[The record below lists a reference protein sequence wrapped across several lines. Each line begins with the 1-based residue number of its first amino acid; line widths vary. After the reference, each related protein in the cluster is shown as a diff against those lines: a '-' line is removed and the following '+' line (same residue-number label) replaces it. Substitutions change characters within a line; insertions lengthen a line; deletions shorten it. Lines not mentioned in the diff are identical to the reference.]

1 MQNTNNIALN
11 KRTTDANHPKKDD
24 KACDRIRLLSTKVI

>member
-11 KRTTDANHPKKDD
+11 KHTTDANLPKKDD
-24 KACDRIRLLSTKVI
+24 KACDPYVC